1 MKQEQKFLN
10 FVPPY
15 PVIFLLL
22 QSTNSPQSVLAPELP
37 HPKHKFNTVL
47 SLPQGFLMFC
57 HLDFIMCIYEG
68 FFILPSVV
76 FPGLIL
82 GEDSCPSLIVTLAA
96 TGKALNL

>member
-37 HPKHKFNTVL
+37 HPKHKFSTVL

-57 HLDFIMCIYEG
+57 HLDFSMYIYEG
-68 FFILPSVV
+68 VFILPSG
-76 FPGLIL
+76 FSRLDFGRRQLPKFDCHL
-82 GEDSCPSLIVTLAA
+82 SSY
-96 TGKALNL
+96 K